1 MSWAKG
7 SALFAEIAE
16 NIERHVHDE
25 QIKINI
31 YYEMISSFEDFD
43 ADNLNECLGISD
55 SLDSVLKEIYNI
67 DDKDYFLDEDEDP
80 WDGGGRENFD

>member
-1 MSWAKG
+1 MSWIKG

-25 QIKINI
+25 QTKINI
-31 YYEMISSFEDFD
+31 YYEMISSFQDFD
-43 ADNLNECLGISD
+43 ADTLDECLGISD

-67 DDKDYFLDEDEDP
+67 DDKDDFFDKDEDP
-80 WDGGGRENFD
+80 WGDGGRENFG

>member
-80 WDGGGRENFD
+80 WDDGGRENFG